1 MSCRSAGPR
10 DNEMA
15 HDNEM
20 AQFVLAHDNEMAQFV
35 LALTLQGGCEVI
47 IVKKQH
53 NKAEQ
58 KLVHRMAANRGRAT
72 CLTNMTFVRIQH
84 LCLTPL
90 SLRVSELH
98 FL

>member
-35 LALTLQGGCEVI
+35 LALMLKGGCEII
-47 IVKKQH
+47 IVKNLTTKQ
-53 NKAEQ
+53 NKNSSTE
-58 KLVHRMAANRGRAT
+58 
-72 CLTNMTFVRIQH
+72 
-84 LCLTPL
+84 
-90 SLRVSELH
+90 
-98 FL
+98 